1 MDNVA
6 ALSVKDGGY
15 PEFEISPISK
25 RNMGSSSPM
34 WDHSY
39 CRVLSK
45 QTERDSRLGV
55 KKQPRLLGMEASSPV
70 ISENLSTDGNPRDR
84 SICFQTISENLSTD
98 GNPRDRSICF
108 QTIISSD
115 QDLLFMEAES
125 IEPSSRC
132 LPTKL
137 VPQKSLCFPP
147 FRLIPKLLSKVP
159 KEKVPMIIFVTPAGP
174 LQLRYPE
181 AMRMSIQ
188 QPILFTWKRD
198 LLKNP
203 KGEIHSLVQNKT
215 LKLMAWT
222 VLLLNQE
229 DHVLTQIMNWPR
241 VNGLANIN
249 QILEFLSK
257 LFQNELHYRTIAI
270 LKHKD

>member
-1 MDNVA
+1 M
-6 ALSVKDGGY
+6 GGY

-55 KKQPRLLGMEASSPV
+55 KKQLRLLGMEASSPV
-70 ISENLSTDGNPRDR
+70 
-84 SICFQTISENLSTD
+84 ISENLSTD

-125 IEPSSRC
+125 IEPISRC

-147 FRLIPKLLSKVP
+147 FRLIPKPLSKVL
-159 KEKVPMIIFVTPAGP
+159 KEKVPMIIFVTPAGSS
-174 LQLRYPE
+174 QLRYPE

-188 QPILFTWKRD
+188 QPILF
-198 LLKNP
+198 
-203 KGEIHSLVQNKT
+203 IS
-215 LKLMAWT
+215 
-222 VLLLNQE
+222 
-229 DHVLTQIMNWPR
+229 
-241 VNGLANIN
+241 
-249 QILEFLSK
+249 
-257 LFQNELHYRTIAI
+257 
-270 LKHKD
+270 